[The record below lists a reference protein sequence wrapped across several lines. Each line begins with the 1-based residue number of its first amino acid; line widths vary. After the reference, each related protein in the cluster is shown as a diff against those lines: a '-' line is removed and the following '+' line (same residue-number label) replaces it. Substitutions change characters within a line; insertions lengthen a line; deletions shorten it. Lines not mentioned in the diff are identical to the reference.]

1 MQKMEFRTFSN
12 WYEKCKH
19 ENKVDDDREG
29 HVVCTDC
36 GLVFEP
42 IYQNLIVNYD
52 KNNVFRHINKEKEI
66 VTTSLEAPKIH
77 YNLEN
82 ETNELD
88 ILCNKLQL
96 YSVTKT
102 QVFERWELTKKW
114 FRDKKMKDRKKLS
127 YRKGLI
133 VMPIYHTLID
143 LDIPRPMSHLCQDA
157 GIVPKYVWYWIKLY
171 HKTRTKED
179 KVSILKPSS
188 MSEYFLK
195 PLNLSFKEIEEIK
208 KIVEENDVL
217 TFAPKTLLTSC
228 AYIFLRNKNKQS
240 PSVKKIANVLG
251 VSVMSVYRCVAAL
264 KYNEQGKN

>member
-1 MQKMEFRTFSN
+1 MAFHTSWN
-12 WYEKCKH
+12 LCEKCEHK
-19 ENKVDDDREG
+19 NQVDDDREG

-36 GLVFEP
+36 GLVIEP
-42 IYQNLIVNYD
+42 IYHNVNVNYD
-52 KNNVFRHINKEKEI
+52 KKNPYQHYDKNEEI
-66 VTTSLEAPKIH
+66 VTTLIEIPKIH
-77 YNLEN
+77 RNFQN
-82 ETNELD
+82 ETMELD

-102 QVFERWELTKKW
+102 QVFERWELIKKW
-114 FRDKKMKDRKKLS
+114 FLDKKMKDRKKLS

-133 VMPIYHTLID
+133 VMAIYQTLID

-195 PLNLSFKEIEEIK
+195 PLNLTFKEVEEIK
-208 KIVEENDVL
+208 KLVEKNDVL
-217 TFAPKTLLTSC
+217 TFAPKTLLASC
-228 AYIFLRNKNKQS
+228 AYMFLRNKNKDTL
-240 PSVKKIANVLG
+240 SVKNLAKVLG
-251 VSVMSVYRCVAAL
+251 VSVMSVYRCIAAL
-264 KYNEQGKN
+264 KRNA

>member
-1 MQKMEFRTFSN
+1 MEFCLSSRLC
-12 WYEKCKH
+12 EKCEHK
-19 ENKVDDDREG
+19 NQLDDDREG

-36 GLVFEP
+36 GLVLEP

-52 KNNVFRHINKEKEI
+52 RNNVYHNINKEKEI
-66 VTTSLEAPKIH
+66 VTTSLEVPKTHPNFKI
-77 YNLEN
+77 ES
-82 ETNELD
+82 NELE

-102 QVFERWELTKKW
+102 QIFERWELIKKW
-114 FRDKKMKDRKKLS
+114 FCDKKMKERKKLS

-157 GIVPKYVWYWIKLY
+157 GIEPKYVWYWIKLY
-171 HKTRTKED
+171 HKTRTEED

-195 PLNLSFKEIEEIK
+195 PLNLTFQEIKEIK
-208 KIVEENDVL
+208 KIVDKNDIL
-217 TFAPKTLLTSC
+217 TYAPKTILASS
-228 AYIFLRNKNKQS
+228 AYCFLRNKNRQS
-240 PSVKKIANVLG
+240 PSVKKIANLLG

-264 KYNEQGKN
+264 KI